1 MQAHFL
7 VLSKLFYFLSIFVL
21 NYQKKPDPRQ
31 DAILYWFEVKSTWNS
46 NTFKTY
52 DSLMIDKAAFLLPTP
67 IVVDPAKND
76 FLTIEFA
83 YEDFLI
89 DLSVTE

>member
-1 MQAHFL
+1 M
-7 VLSKLFYFLSIFVL
+7 
-21 NYQKKPDPRQ
+21 
-31 DAILYWFEVKSTWNS
+31 
-46 NTFKTY
+46 NTYYK
-52 DSLMIDKAAFLLPTP
+52 MIDKAAFLLDTP
-67 IVVDPAKND
+67 IAVDPVTKND